1 MAHGAKYPD
10 TGGLPDVLPIFPL
23 PGALLLPGGQ
33 LPLNIFEPRY
43 LHMIIDAMGDGR
55 LIGMIQPK
63 PQPGEDAPGDPDLRE
78 SPPVYPVGCCGR
90 IVSFSETGDGR
101 LLITLLGQSRFR
113 IAGELAVHNGYR
125 RVRPDFAP
133 FANDLDDDIPA
144 GLDRARLL
152 DAAARYLDANGL
164 KTDWEAIEEAPDA
177 LLVTSLAMVCPF
189 DLREKQALLESDT
202 PATRGALLT
211 ELLEMGARGP
221 APAPGG
227 TSH

>member
-10 TGGLPDVLPIFPL
+10 TGDLPGVLPIFPL

-43 LHMIIDAMGDGR
+43 LHMIIDAMGEGR

-63 PQPGEDAPGDPDLRE
+63 PQPGEDAPNDPDLRE
-78 SPPVYPVGCCGR
+78 NPPVYSVGCCGR
-90 IVSFSETGDGR
+90 IVNFSETGDGR

-113 IAGELAVHNGYR
+113 IEDELPPRNGYR
-125 RVRPDFAP
+125 RVTADFSPFPDDP
-133 FANDLDDDIPA
+133 DDDTPI

-164 KTDWEAIEEAPDA
+164 KTDWEAIEEAPDS

-202 PATRGALLT
+202 PATRGVLLT

-221 APAPGG
+221 AASPGG
-227 TSH
+227 ASH